1 MKQRVSGKKIL
12 ITGGLGFIASH
23 IARALIS
30 KGNEC
35 VLIDRTHPNCST
47 AMETELLSN
56 KSGSVVQ
63 GNILDSQF
71 INTISTDFDIIIH
84 TAGVLGIRKV
94 SEYPVLT
101 ADVNVFG
108 TRNILELALRQ
119 KKLERFL
126 HFSTSEV
133 YGIEAQN
140 AKETDPAV
148 IPNVGS
154 RWIYASSKSFSEHL
168 LKAYRTE
175 FGLPG
180 IIVRPFNIYGPHR
193 KGSNAMTSFIER
205 AVTGD
210 EITIYGTG
218 KQIRSWCHIDDFV
231 EGILQML
238 VKDGIFGEA
247 FNLGNDLEPISILEL
262 AKKICELS
270 SSKSKISVTN
280 QVEDDVFNRSPNIE
294 KAKSLLSYCPK
305 VSLNEGILDIL
316 CKRSNVNAS

>member
-1 MKQRVSGKKIL
+1 MILGKKFL
-12 ITGGLGFIASH
+12 ITGGLGFIGSH
-23 IARALIS
+23 IARSLIAR
-30 KGNEC
+30 GNEC
-35 VLIDRTHPNCST
+35 ILVDMSHPSCS
-47 AMETELLSN
+47 AAFETELLSN
-56 KSGSVVQ
+56 ESISIVQ

-71 INTISTDFDIIIH
+71 INTLSTDFDAIIH
-84 TAGVLGIRKV
+84 TAGILGIRKV

-148 IPNVGS
+148 IPNIGS

-180 IIVRPFNIYGPHR
+180 IIVRPFNVYGPHR

-205 AVTGD
+205 ALAGD
-210 EITIYGTG
+210 EITIHGTG
-218 KQIRSWCHIDDFV
+218 KQVRSWCHIDDFV

-238 VKDGIFGEA
+238 VRDEIFGEA
-247 FNLGNDLEPISILEL
+247 FNLGNDLEPISILGL
-262 AKKICELS
+262 AQKICALCN
-270 SSKSKISVTN
+270 SKSKISITN
-280 QVEDDVFNRSPNIE
+280 QAEDDVFNRSPNIE
-294 KAKSLLSYCPK
+294 KAKALLSYCPK
-305 VSLNEGILDIL
+305 VSLDEGIL
-316 CKRSNVNAS
+316 SVVNQCQYSLTR